1 MSADTGSRPSAWDGP
16 TALGLE
22 DLFVELRRR
31 MAGAQQSQER
41 LSALLDAVVAVS
53 SDLDLATVLSRIVES
68 ARTLLGARYGALGV
82 IDDSGTR
89 LSEFVV
95 AGMSEQDRA
104 RVGDPPAG
112 HGILGLLLREPHT
125 QRIGDIRAHP
135 ASVGYPPGHP
145 PMRTFL
151 GTPIRVRDHVFG
163 NLYLTDK
170 IATDPLDPGTDDGQ
184 FTEFTDDDEAVVAA
198 LAAAAGIAIENAQL
212 YRRARRN
219 QDWAQAV
226 GELTQTL
233 LEGRNERSA
242 LLRMLKRARELGG
255 ADLGMLAV
263 MDEHDDLV
271 VRAVEGISGGAEGAI
286 GQVLTGARWQQ
297 LVRSRVPLLVMDA
310 PGDLPDA
317 EFLAEIRTRL
327 GRSTYGVTAIVPI
340 TVGEVEVGLITLTWG
355 IDHQGEAAEMLEVLT
370 SFGEQMGLA
379 LEASRAQRQRART
392 TVLEDRERIARDMH
406 DHVIQRLFATGLSLR
421 VAARSS
427 EGAVRDRIEDA
438 VDELDA
444 AVKDIRRAIFEL
456 HHAIPEGGLG
466 PELESVVEGAA
477 AGLGF
482 VPDVT
487 FEGLLGDVPV
497 ALEAEVLAVVR
508 EALANVARHA
518 QATDA
523 DVRVSTLDGLAI
535 TVRDNGI
542 GMNPEQA
549 RSGLVNLRDRA
560 EGRGGT
566 FALTRRDPLG
576 TQLVWTVPL
585 EPPVR
590 RTPPVIDEFDGAAPV

>member
-1 MSADTGSRPSAWDGP
+1 MSADHGSHPPAWDGP
-16 TALGLE
+16 TDLGLE

-41 LSALLDAVVAVS
+41 LTALLDAVVAVS

-82 IDDSGTR
+82 VDDSGTR
-89 LSEFVV
+89 LTEFVV

-125 QRIGDIRAHP
+125 QRIGNISAHP
-135 ASVGYPPGHP
+135 ASAGYPPGHP

-163 NLYLTDK
+163 NLYLTDR
-170 IATDPLDPGTDDGQ
+170 IGTDPLEPATGAGE
-184 FTEFTDDDEAVVAA
+184 FTEDDEAVVAA

-271 VRAVEGISGGAEGAI
+271 VRAVEGSSDGAEGVI
-286 GQVLTGARWQQ
+286 GQVLTGARWQ
-297 LVRSRVPLLVMDA
+297 LLLRSRVPLLVMDA

-355 IDHQGEAAEMLEVLT
+355 IEHQGEAAEMLEVLT

-392 TVLEDRERIARDMH
+392 TVLEDRARIARDMH

-421 VAARSS
+421 VAARGS
-427 EGAVRDRIEDA
+427 EGSTRDRIESA

-466 PELESVVEGAA
+466 PELEGVVEGAA

-518 QATDA
+518 RATDA

-542 GMNPEQA
+542 GMSPEQA
-549 RSGLVNLRDRA
+549 RSGLVNLRERA
-560 EGRGGT
+560 EARGGMLT
-566 FALTRRDPLG
+566 LTRRDPVG
-576 TQLVWTVPL
+576 TQVVWTVPL

-590 RTPPVIDEFDGAAPV
+590 RTPPSMDEFDGAPPV